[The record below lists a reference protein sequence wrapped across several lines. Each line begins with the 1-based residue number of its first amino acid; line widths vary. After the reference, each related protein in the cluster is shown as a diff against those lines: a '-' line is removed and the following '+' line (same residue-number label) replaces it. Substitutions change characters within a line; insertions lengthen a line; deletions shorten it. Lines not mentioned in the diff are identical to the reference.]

1 LALIGSEDAA
11 TAPGLDGFD
20 PTGVATVFG
29 SAAVTAKL
37 LGLDPTQMLNALAL
51 AFNRAG
57 GSFQSNV
64 DGSLAVRMIQGF
76 AAQNGVVCA
85 LLAQRGI
92 TGPRNF
98 IDGAYGYFRL
108 YAKDRRDREA
118 LAGQLG
124 ERWAMYRTGFKHY
137 PSCGASIA
145 STDAILRL
153 VRDHGLSPDDV
164 ERIDIRVT
172 PALYGLVGHGFKV
185 GDNPTVNAQFSIEY
199 CVANGVLR
207 RRPELRHFDPSYVTD
222 PRILELTK
230 RINVSPDPDLNEG
243 RRELRGRSAM
253 RVVKTNGEVLETV
266 VDGPS
271 GFPTNP
277 MTDEEHAERF
287 WDNVSYTDAIAK
299 EEVQRI
305 VDVVGELDK
314 AHDVRTLIPLMVSHD
329 RVGR

>member
-1 LALIGSEDAA
+1 
-11 TAPGLDGFD
+11 
-20 PTGVATVFG
+20 
-29 SAAVTAKL
+29 
-37 LGLDPTQMLNALAL
+37 MLNALAL

-108 YAKDRRDREA
+108 YAKDRRDRDA
-118 LAGQLG
+118 LAGELG
-124 ERWAMYRTGFKHY
+124 ERWAMYRTGFKPY

-153 VRDHGLSPDDV
+153 VREHGLAADDV
-164 ERIDIRVT
+164 ERIDVRVT
-172 PALYGLVGHGFKV
+172 PSLYGLVGHGFEV

-199 CVANGVLR
+199 CVANGLLR
-207 RRPELRHFDPSYVTD
+207 KHPELSHFDPASVTD
-222 PRILELTK
+222 PRILELTT
-230 RINVSPDPDLNEG
+230 RINVSPDADLNEG
-243 RRELRGRSAM
+243 QRVLRGRAAM
-253 RVVKTNGEVLETV
+253 RVVKTDGEVLETV

-277 MTDEEHAERF
+277 MTDEEHADRF
-287 WDNVSYTDAIAK
+287 WDNVRYGDAVAK
-299 EEVQRI
+299 EEVEQI
-305 VDVVGELDK
+305 VQLVGALDTLE
-314 AHDVRTLIPLMVSHD
+314 DVRTLIPLMVTRD
-329 RVGR
+329 RAQR